1 MKLIWKE
8 ENQTSGREDNSWKQA
23 WPSGFFTNDLPAVLF
38 LCKDG
43 YDPAI
48 AESGLHSPLT
58 VLIAVYTSDA
68 EFTWRTLKKPAD
80 TLELAKTQAMGVF
93 TRHPEYFPL
102 SLRSP
107 RRRAGDPPKSE

>member
-8 ENQTSGREDNSWKQA
+8 EIQTPELEDSSWKQA

-43 YDPAI
+43 CDPAM
-48 AESGLHSPLT
+48 AESGSHSPLT

-68 EFTWRTLKKPAD
+68 DFTWRTLKKPAD

-93 TRHPEYFPL
+93 NRHPEYFPL

-107 RRRAGDPPKSE
+107 RRRAGDPPKPQ

>member
-8 ENQTSGREDNSWKQA
+8 ETQTAGHEDGSLHQA
-23 WPSGFFTNDLPAVLF
+23 WPGGYFTNNLPAVLF
-38 LCKDG
+38 LCKEG

-48 AESGLHSPLT
+48 AENGLHSPLT

-80 TLELAKTQAMGVF
+80 TLELAKAQAEEVF
-93 TRHPEYFPL
+93 TRHPEYFPS

-107 RRRAGDPPKSE
+107 RRRAGDPPKPE